1 MMNNFNDYNDFEYD
15 DFENLPIENFK
26 EFFNFGKDGAN
37 IDVKVVF
44 NDQIMNLIKELENN
58 MTDTTSDEM
67 TCPNCGTKLSDI
79 KFMQMVGCEVCYS
92 YFKNEI
98 NSFLKAKNL
107 VPNIYKKS
115 SKLDD
120 LRQELDIA
128 IRTENYEKAAEIKQ
142 QMEDLVW
149 L

>member
-1 MMNNFNDYNDFEYD
+1 MNNFNDFEYED
-15 DFENLPIENFK
+15 LENFPLESLK
-26 EFFNFGKDGAN
+26 KIFNNIGKDGAN

-58 MTDTTSDEM
+58 MAEDPKDEM

-79 KFMQMVGCEVCYS
+79 KFTQMVGCEVCYS

-98 NSFLKAKNL
+98 NSFLRSKNL
-107 VPNIYKKS
+107 LPCTNKKHS
-115 SKLDD
+115 RLDD
-120 LRQELDIA
+120 LRRELDIA

-142 QMEDLVW
+142 EMENLYDN
-149 L
+149 